1 MIAIFFTLQS
11 LFTRLLIRLS
21 KWSWNQGWGRKPEM
35 YNSKGRIAVDFDHDI
50 ILKINL
56 MQSRVYVV
64 ILKIFEE
71 LQNDQIENL
80 FIGPAANVCVKVRNE
95 SIFCLH

>member
-1 MIAIFFTLQS
+1 
-11 LFTRLLIRLS
+11 
-21 KWSWNQGWGRKPEM
+21 M

-95 SIFCLH
+95 NALTYQ